1 MSCWARSRRG
11 QFAPRRLRSILRA
24 SDLVLASLSWL
35 AALAI
40 SGVAFGASWALIAG
54 VGIFVLLALGGAR
67 GSTSPG

>member
-1 MSCWARSRRG
+1 MSCWARSRQA

-54 VGIFVLLALGGAR
+54 VGIFVLLALGGA
-67 GSTSPG
+67 STSPG